1 MQTIAVLALVLVGIF
16 LAVILVLTILVARN
30 LRAVA
35 TAVAEASNLVEI
47 VEGGGPTTS
56 KPFVATRHSMKE
68 VFAALP
74 SLLRRADTLRS
85 TQLRSDPSRPDPS
98 RPDPVRYKD
107 TGRES

>member
-35 TAVAEASNLVEI
+35 IAVAQASDLVEA
-47 VEGGGPTTS
+47 VEGQGGLPLT
-56 KPFVATRHSMKE
+56 KPFTPTRHSMKE
-68 VFAALP
+68 IFAALP

-85 TQLRSDPSRPDPS
+85 DQLRADPSRP
-98 RPDPVRYKD
+98 REA
-107 TGRES
+107 GRDS